1 MVVVCLRRG
10 DGVDGAVTST
20 ATDERCAASC
30 RPRYA
35 CVQRLAPR
43 ARDHRCVRRYI
54 ARGVSVSVLAMSC
67 LGAIRGARGFRTS
80 DCCGIGVLEDAA

>member
-30 RPRYA
+30 R
-35 CVQRLAPR
+35 QR
-43 ARDHRCVRRYI
+43 
-54 ARGVSVSVLAMSC
+54 
-67 LGAIRGARGFRTS
+67 F
-80 DCCGIGVLEDAA
+80 

>member
-30 RPRYA
+30 RRRLA
-35 CVQRLAPR
+35 CVRRLAPR

-54 ARGVSVSVLAMSC
+54 ARGVSVLAMSC
-67 LGAIRGARGFRTS
+67 LGAIRGAVGFRTS
-80 DCCGIGVLEDAA
+80 DCCGIGVLEDAV